1 MRELNKLWVCFS
13 FCWQN
18 KELETWDIRQQVRT
32 YTGVSGGFAP
42 EGGEGLRKQ
51 AKKTFGEKDL
61 KQRGAHTS
69 KP

>member
-1 MRELNKLWVCFS
+1 MCVLDSESVKGENKAE
-13 FCWQN
+13 
-18 KELETWDIRQQVRT
+18 KEGT
-32 YTGVSGGFAP
+32 YKGVSGGFAP

-51 AKKTFGEKDL
+51 AKKTFGEKDS